1 MTNPTNEVLKKAELA
16 FKEGMKMK
24 SLVATPQVTVAVEHS
39 DTTNGERRFVTPSS
53 SEADLKF
60 VVLSKHNE
68 AEKQCR
74 SNEMVDGTIM
84 EFRL

>member
-1 MTNPTNEVLKKAELA
+1 MRSNEVSKKAELA
-16 FKEGMKMK
+16 FKEG
-24 SLVATPQVTVAVEHS
+24 SLIAKPHVTVTVEHS

-53 SEADLKF
+53 SEADF
-60 VVLSKHNE
+60 DSTN
-68 AEKQCR
+68 KQCR